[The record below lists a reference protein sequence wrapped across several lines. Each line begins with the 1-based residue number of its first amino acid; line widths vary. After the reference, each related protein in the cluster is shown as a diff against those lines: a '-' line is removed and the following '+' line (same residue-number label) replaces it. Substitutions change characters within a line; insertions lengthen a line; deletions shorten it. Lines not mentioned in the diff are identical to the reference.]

1 MPGKNLIKSV
11 TQSTVL
17 SNCTPGFKI
26 NYTNQVKM
34 TQNKYILLLKENHT
48 KINCLHS
55 CFTRQNITNIEF
67 QTPKGL

>member
-17 SNCTPGFKI
+17 SNCTQGFKI

-34 TQNKYILLLKENHT
+34 TQNK
-48 KINCLHS
+48 
-55 CFTRQNITNIEF
+55 
-67 QTPKGL
+67 